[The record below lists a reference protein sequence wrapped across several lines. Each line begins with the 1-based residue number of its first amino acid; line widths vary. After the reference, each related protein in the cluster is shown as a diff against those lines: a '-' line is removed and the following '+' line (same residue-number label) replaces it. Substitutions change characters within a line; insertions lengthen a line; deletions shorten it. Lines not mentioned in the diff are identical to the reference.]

1 MKGWFKDVTLNVILR
16 IVVGKRIPNSY
27 EGDETMKWKKSL
39 HDLFELTG
47 EFVVSEALPYLR
59 WLDVSGNKKIMKKVA
74 RELDQVVEE
83 WLREHK

>member
-59 WLDVSGNKKIMKKVA
+59 WLDVSGNKKIMKK
-74 RELDQVVEE
+74 
-83 WLREHK
+83 